1 MLDDRE
7 RKLLFEIEH
16 RLLIED
22 PELVGSFASVSPHR
36 PHTHHHH
43 GAVITKVA
51 GLTLCAV
58 LWIGPRPLTDAE
70 VTTRA
75 TVGPPRVP
83 PTSAGR
89 TPIPGPRRPLPH
101 ETRRSA

>member
-22 PELVGSFASVSPHR
+22 PELVGSFESAPSHTPHA
-36 PHTHHHH
+36 HHHH
-43 GAVITKVA
+43 GAVATKIA

-70 VTTRA
+70 VSTRGTA
-75 TVGPPRVP
+75 GPPR
-83 PTSAGR
+83 R
-89 TPIPGPRRPLPH
+89 TPTLSGATAIPRRPLPH

>member
-7 RKLLFEIEH
+7 RKLLFEIER
-16 RLLIED
+16 RLLIDD
-22 PELVGSFASVSPHR
+22 PELVGSFGSAPPHR
-36 PHTHHHH
+36 LPAHHH
-43 GAVITKVA
+43 GAVFGKVA

-70 VTTRA
+70 VVTRTA
-75 TVGPPRVP
+75 AGPPRVT
-83 PTSAGR
+83 PTSTGVTA
-89 TPIPGPRRPLPH
+89 IPVQRRPLPC

>member
-22 PELVGSFASVSPHR
+22 PELVGSFGAAPPHQP
-36 PHTHHHH
+36 PHHLR

-58 LWIGPRPLTDAE
+58 LWIGPRALTDVE

-75 TVGPPRVP
+75 TAGPPRV
-83 PTSAGR
+83 
-89 TPIPGPRRPLPH
+89 TPNSSGVTAIPAPRRPQPD